1 MFQYTDSGRVKGIS
15 TNVDINEMDCSFF
28 KEVTTNLS
36 MTNNT
41 KGPFVYS
48 KGDRGLGVKQIQQNL
63 IALGFSLP
71 KFGADGFY
79 GDELIAAMK
88 KFQNRYDLFSD
99 GIAGADTLPILVKE
113 VNNLNNL
120 V

>member
-1 MFQYTDSGRVKGIS
+1 
-15 TNVDINEMDCSFF
+15 MDYSFF

-63 IALGFSLP
+63 LALGFSLP
-71 KFGADGFY
+71 KFEADGFY
-79 GDELIAAMK
+79 GDELICCSEKIPESVWPFFRWDSRRHTAA
-88 KFQNRYDLFSD
+88 SC
-99 GIAGADTLPILVKE
+99 
-113 VNNLNNL
+113 
-120 V
+120 